1 MEQMAET
8 GLNDSY
14 MANLPENDDDL
25 KKMAVEQFTS
35 HDVSMGKSA
44 QMAVMT
50 EEDFIKHLGQKGI
63 SVFHYDSREEFEV
76 ELGNA

>member
-1 MEQMAET
+1 MAET

-14 MANLPENDDDL
+14 MENLPENDDDL

-35 HDVSMGKSA
+35 HNVSIGKCA
-44 QMAVMT
+44 QMAGMT

-76 ELGNA
+76 ELENA